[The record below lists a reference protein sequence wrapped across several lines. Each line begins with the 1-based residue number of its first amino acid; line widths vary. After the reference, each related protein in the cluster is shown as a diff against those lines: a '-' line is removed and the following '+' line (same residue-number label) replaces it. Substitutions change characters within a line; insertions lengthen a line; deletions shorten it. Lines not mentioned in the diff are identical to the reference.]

1 MPTSGDDIGGSATA
15 VQKKGESAWKFDGVT
30 RALSDARVGWFY
42 TWSSGRGGIKA
53 PAGVEFV
60 PMMHDA
66 GSVTV
71 AELHRAGSRAE
82 SCSASTSPTARTRH
96 T

>member
-1 MPTSGDDIGGSATA
+1 M
-15 VQKKGESAWKFDGVT
+15 SAWKFDGVT

-66 GSVTV
+66 GSVTA
-71 AELHRAGSRAE
+71 AELHGSGLYNGAKAKGRRGLPRGGLTVPA
-82 SCSASTSPTARTRH
+82 SAHRRVLSKA
-96 T
+96 